1 MEGRPLDEAELIE
14 RARSGDASAYKELVV
29 AHQGIAFRTACLIAG
44 NPGDAEDAAQTA
56 FIKAFYALDRFRRN
70 HAFRPWLLAIV
81 ANEARNKRRSAG
93 RRSGLELRL
102 AEGRPRDDAA
112 PSPED
117 AVLDR
122 ERDRDLVD
130 ALNKLR
136 EEERL
141 VIACR
146 YFLEMSEAEA
156 AAALGCPKGTVK
168 SRLSRALKR
177 LRVVLED
184 DMLQVEGSTDA

>member
-1 MEGRPLDEAELIE
+1 MEGRPLDEPELIE

-29 AHQGIAFRTACLIAG
+29 AHQGIAFRTAYLIAG
-44 NPGDAEDAAQTA
+44 DAADAEDAAQTA
-56 FIKAFYALDRFRRN
+56 FIKAFYALGRFRRD
-70 HAFRPWLLAIV
+70 HAFRPWLLTIV

-93 RRSGLELRL
+93 RRTGLELRL
-102 AEGRPRDDAA
+102 AEGRPRVDAA

-117 AVLDR
+117 AVLDH
-122 ERDRDLVD
+122 ERDRDLIA
-130 ALNKLR
+130 ALNRLR
-136 EEERL
+136 EEERQ

-146 YFLEMSEAEA
+146 YFLELNEAET

-177 LRVVLED
+177 LRTFIEED
-184 DMLQVEGSTDA
+184 MAQVKGGSDA